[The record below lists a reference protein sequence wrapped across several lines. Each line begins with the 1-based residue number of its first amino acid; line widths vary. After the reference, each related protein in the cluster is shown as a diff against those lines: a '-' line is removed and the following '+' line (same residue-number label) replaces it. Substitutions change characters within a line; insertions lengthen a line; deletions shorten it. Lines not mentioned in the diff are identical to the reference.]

1 MEFAGRTRLG
11 GGRGWIWTLSLNR
24 IADVVTSEMI
34 PRFKKLP
41 EVPGRVFI
49 GTTWIDFHTLGE
61 RVVIGISAPMVNTAV
76 GENG

>member
-1 MEFAGRTRLG
+1 
-11 GGRGWIWTLSLNR
+11 
-24 IADVVTSEMI
+24 MI